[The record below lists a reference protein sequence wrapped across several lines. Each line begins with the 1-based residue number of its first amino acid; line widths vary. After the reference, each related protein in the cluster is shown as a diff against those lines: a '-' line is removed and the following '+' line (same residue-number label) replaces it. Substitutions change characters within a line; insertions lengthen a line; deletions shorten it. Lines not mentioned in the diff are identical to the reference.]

1 MTPEQATLL
10 RKSKSSLEAARIL
23 STEGFYDFSV
33 SRAYYAMF
41 YLAEAFLLG
50 DGFRFSKHSAVI
62 AAFGQHFA
70 KTGRVDPKF
79 HRYLIQGQDSRLIGD
94 YDTSVIL
101 TEIHASEQI
110 ERAEAFIELAEKS
123 L

>member
-10 RKSKSSLEAARIL
+10 RKSKSSVEAARLL
-23 STEGFYDFSV
+23 SAEGFYDFSV

-62 AAFGQHFA
+62 AAFGQYFA
-70 KTGRVDPKF
+70 KPGRVDPKF

-110 ERAEAFIELAEKS
+110 KRAEAFIELAEES